1 MEPLL
6 RLTWQESELLC
17 RAFATEFG
25 FDPMEVIQF
34 GMGSV
39 LADTPEMADLFLL
52 TEPAILGFNVGEL
65 KQELRFRHLKVSGR
79 KPDLQAR
86 LIAEMNRVRELV
98 LPGKKNKTL

>member
-34 GMGSV
+34 GMGTV
-39 LADTPEMADLFLL
+39 LADSPEMANLFLL
-52 TEPAILGFNVGEL
+52 TEVTILAFNVEEL
-65 KQELRFRHLKVSGR
+65 KQELRLRHLKVIGR
-79 KPDLQAR
+79 KADLQDR

-98 LPGKKNKTL
+98 LSGKKNKTL